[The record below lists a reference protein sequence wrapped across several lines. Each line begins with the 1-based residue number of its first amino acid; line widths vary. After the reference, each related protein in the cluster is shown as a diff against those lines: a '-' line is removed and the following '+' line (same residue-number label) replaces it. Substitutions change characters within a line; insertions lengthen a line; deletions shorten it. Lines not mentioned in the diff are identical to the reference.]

1 MIDRSNR
8 QAKDELQWIAVWQL
22 LYHLQHLARYK
33 SRLQLILGIVIVLN
47 NVFISN

>member
-1 MIDRSNR
+1 MISNH